1 MTGQIGSFNSD
12 LVAYLITAT
21 CNGDSV
27 QAIAA
32 ADKDSDSR
40 MTADDRESRLLSV
53 ITPVAEERFG
63 KGAKFQVAWVKS
75 TQSHLNM
82 AG

>member
-1 MTGQIGSFNSD
+1 MTDRIGSWSSD
-12 LVAYLITAT
+12 FVAYLITAT

-40 MTADDRESRLLSV
+40 MTADELESRLLSV
-53 ITPVAEERFG
+53 IKPYADERFG
-63 KGAKFQVAWVKS
+63 EGADFKFSWVKS
-75 TQSHLNM
+75 TQSTLKM
-82 AG
+82 DS